1 MYGNNYGQG
10 TGNGNI
16 KYLSEIERF
25 EIINVSDGERYDQLQ
40 DNDLVVD
47 EKGNLVALMVSV
59 GGKMGIF
66 GGQREYFEI
75 PWESVKKVGV
85 KAIIVDADEN
95 EIRKSRF

>member
-1 MYGNNYGQG
+1 MYGKNYDL
-10 TGNGNI
+10 GNTNSNI

-25 EIINVSDGERYDQLQ
+25 EIINVNDGERYDQLQ

-47 EKGNLVALMVSV
+47 ENGNLVALMVSF

-85 KAIIVDADEN
+85 KAIIVDADEK
-95 EIRKSRF
+95 EIRRSKL